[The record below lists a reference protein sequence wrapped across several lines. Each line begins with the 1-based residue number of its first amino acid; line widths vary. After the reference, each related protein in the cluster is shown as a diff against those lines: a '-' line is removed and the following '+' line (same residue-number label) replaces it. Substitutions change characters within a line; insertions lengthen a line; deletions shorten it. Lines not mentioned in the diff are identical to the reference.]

1 MKKRIYSLL
10 FVVVATLFLV
20 SPTQAQSQADIID
33 RLDATLGVS
42 LPSEYKAKFRDFVKT
57 NIALCDEG
65 SNAFIEKFITD
76 QMKANLNISKQSQL
90 LFVWN
95 AIYHAITGKYIYT
108 GEDGNDKLLNEYG
121 DVFEEID
128 ACEKKFRSSYIAY
141 TKLRSA
147 EADRRSAEADRRSAE
162 YDRRIAEY
170 SKEIKESTIRT
181 LEHLKKIYGLY
192 LKDPNSITQSELV
205 SVRKDAKKVIQ
216 NCKKYNI
223 DYKKELTP
231 EMLKFYGIE

>member
-1 MKKRIYSLL
+1 MKQRIYSLL

-20 SPTQAQSQADIID
+20 SPTQAQSQTDIID

-76 QMKANLNISKQSQL
+76 QMKANQNISKQSQL

-147 EADRRSAEADRRSAE
+147 EADRRFAEARQKNIQLTNDGLVQLKDFYKIRE
-162 YDRRIAEY
+162 YAYD
-170 SKEIKESTIRT
+170 KEIEET
-181 LEHLKKIYGLY
+181 KKY
-192 LKDPNSITQSELV
+192 
-205 SVRKDAKKVIQ
+205 AKHVIQ
-216 NCKKYNI
+216 NCKEYNI